1 MSVSVARRVAGNGTM
16 SAAAEGAALF
26 DFDVGDTSSSSSSNQ
41 TRLVRLDA
49 ASASG
54 SLNLPCR
61 SRVGI
66 AHEAKRPK
74 W

>member
-1 MSVSVARRVAGNGTM
+1 MASVSVARRVAGNGTM

-26 DFDVGDTSSSSSSNQ
+26 DFDVGDTSSSSSNQ

-54 SLNLPCR
+54 SLNLRCR

-66 AHEAKRPK
+66 AHEEKRPK
-74 W
+74 S